1 MMCGSRTEL
10 ASFCSRGRAV
20 GDRMRE
26 SETFDAFYARTV
38 SGVTSQLHALA
49 AGDPQADHA
58 IREAYARAYQQ
69 WFEVSGYR
77 DPETWV
83 LDAAKDAFARR
94 QAQAEIAGPPVAKP
108 DSGTWPGMYRERRQ
122 PPSDPDATVAPAVA
136 GPGGAG
142 SAGAAAAGPAGAGLG
157 EGYAATAQAG
167 PAPAVRPYQRDPYQS
182 PESYADPFP
191 ADPGG
196 RYGAA
201 RSG

>member
-1 MMCGSRTEL
+1 
-10 ASFCSRGRAV
+10 
-20 GDRMRE
+20 MRE

-38 SGVTSQLHALA
+38 SSVTSQLHALA

-122 PPSDPDATVAPAVA
+122 PPPDPEATVAPAVA
-136 GPGGAG
+136 GPAC
-142 SAGAAAAGPAGAGLG
+142 AVAA
-157 EGYAATAQAG
+157 
-167 PAPAVRPYQRDPYQS
+167 
-182 PESYADPFP
+182 
-191 ADPGG
+191 
-196 RYGAA
+196 
-201 RSG
+201 